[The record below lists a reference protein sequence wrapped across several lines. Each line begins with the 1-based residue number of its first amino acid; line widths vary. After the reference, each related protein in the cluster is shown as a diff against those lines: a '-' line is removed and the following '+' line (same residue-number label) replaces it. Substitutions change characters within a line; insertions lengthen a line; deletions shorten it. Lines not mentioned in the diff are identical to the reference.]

1 MAKAN
6 DLPVFL
12 KAITIQ
18 GFKSF
23 ADRVKLE
30 LGFGLNV
37 IVGPNGSGKSN
48 VADAVRW
55 VLGEQSVKSLR
66 GTKMEDFIFTGTVN
80 RRPVGM
86 AEVSLVFD
94 NSTGIFPLEFQEV
107 TITRRMY
114 RNGEGHFFINRT
126 ACRLKDIQEL
136 FMDTGAGKEGFS
148 IIGQGRVDEILNSRS
163 EERRLIIE
171 EAAGITK
178 FRTRKREALKR
189 LDNSEQNLLR
199 VEDILQ
205 EIETQLG
212 PLEAQALIAE
222 RSLELGTEK
231 KLLEVQLVV
240 RDLAEVQKKLA
251 GAQADANELKIGL
264 VKAMAELANTESEY
278 LQKKLDLNHGEQKLQ
293 KQQIEVN
300 VAEQTLNSLTY
311 DLNIRRE
318 RYRYLNERIMGLRQ
332 EISDENQ
339 RHTGLTDRIK
349 VIEDKQVIL
358 KQTIETARK
367 KLVEDEQNL
376 KLACEAN
383 QTVLI
388 EDLKSELFQL
398 LSEKANCS
406 NELKSISQ
414 SLNNLNYQSKQIKQ
428 ESSHIVQSLEIN
440 RKLLDTQN
448 NELFDLEKRE
458 ELRLQEEACFQIELG
473 KTEALI
479 KENVLK
485 LNGLLR
491 KTDMLGARWQAL
503 RTLEDSLEGYQQGVR
518 EIMLARKQGVS
529 ACSALCGTV
538 AELLEVDEK
547 MELALEITLGGAL
560 QNIIAKT
567 VNDSRQAIA
576 FLKNNHFGRATFLPL
591 DVIQANVLKLNKEV
605 TADPGFVGI
614 ALDLVKYHNDFRPA
628 MEFLLGKIIIV
639 KDMSTATRIAGI
651 THYKVRIV
659 SLEGDQVHPG
669 GSLTGGSVKRTR
681 GNLLSRSREISEM
694 REELNQLEQE
704 LKAQK
709 VICAN
714 LEADKQDIKDRLEKL
729 GKEKKELSE
738 KVLLIKINNQGLE
751 KQNKRWEEEVNLA
764 NFRDKEI
771 ASESVELG
779 QKSKIIS
786 ARLEYIEQKA
796 GEVQA
801 DLKKYEQ
808 EVKESSE
815 EIKVQSE
822 RLTGTKIQIAKW
834 EQEFEQSAALLVQEK
849 VNCWEKEKLLK
860 QKRIEQDTY
869 NLDYIQLEG
878 EIEALIRSL
887 EDNKIVQEKNSLA
900 LALLRQERESLLI
913 HLNDCEQI
921 LQTRRLAIQSL
932 EQKIHTAELRIARLE
947 TEWETGMTRLTEEF
961 SLSWEEAGSYLT
973 DLDHQYLWQKIQ
985 EIKKQLH
992 ELGPVNQ
999 ASLEEYPKMLQRR
1012 NFLSTQ
1018 HQDLI
1023 EANRSLRQLIAELD
1037 KTMSLRFQEGY
1048 KAVNEAF
1055 KDIFS
1060 ELFEGGK
1067 AELRLVEPEDLLNSG
1082 VEIIAQPPW
1091 KKPQTLSLLSGGERA
1106 LTAIALLF
1114 ALLRVKPSP
1123 FCILDEIE
1131 ASLDDTNIQRFARY
1145 LRRLCNLTQFVV
1157 ISHRKGTMESAD
1169 ILYGITMEESG
1180 VSKLLSVQ
1188 MDEFADDVVSA

>member
-66 GTKMEDFIFTGTVN
+66 GTKMEDFIFTGTMN

-94 NSTGIFPLEFQEV
+94 NSTRIFPLEFQEV

-114 RNGEGHFFINRT
+114 RNGEGQFFINRA

-148 IIGQGRVDEILNSRS
+148 IIGQGRVEEILNSRS
-163 EERRLIIE
+163 EERRFIIE
-171 EAAGITK
+171 EAAGISK
-178 FRTRKREALKR
+178 FRTRKKEALKR

-222 RSLELGTEK
+222 RSLELGAER
-231 KLLEVQLVV
+231 KLLEVQLIV

-251 GAQADANELKIGL
+251 GAQADSNELKTGL

-278 LQKKLDLNHGEQKLQ
+278 LRNKLDLNHCEQKLQ
-293 KQQIEVN
+293 KQQNEVN
-300 VAEQTLNSLTY
+300 IFEQTLNSLTH
-311 DLNIRRE
+311 DLNIRQE
-318 RYRYLNERIMGLRQ
+318 RHRYLKERIMGLGQ
-332 EISDENQ
+332 EIDDENQ
-339 RHTGLTDRIK
+339 RLTGLTERIK
-349 VIEDKQVIL
+349 ALEDKQVIL
-358 KQTIETARK
+358 KRTIEAASNR
-367 KLVEDEQNL
+367 LVEDEQKL
-376 KLACEAN
+376 KLAGEAN
-383 QTVLI
+383 QTELV
-388 EDLKSELFQL
+388 EDLKAELFEL

-406 NELKSISQ
+406 NEIKSISQ
-414 SLNNLNYQSKQIKQ
+414 MLNDLNYQAKQIKR

-440 RKLLDTQN
+440 RKLFDTKN

-458 ELRLQEEACFQIELG
+458 EIRQKEEADFQIELG
-473 KTEALI
+473 KKKELI
-479 KENVLK
+479 KESNLK
-485 LNGLLR
+485 LNSFLR
-491 KTDMLGARWQAL
+491 KSDMLGARWQAL
-503 RTLEDSLEGYQQGVR
+503 RALEDSLEGYQQGVR

-529 ACSALCGTV
+529 VCAELCGTV

-547 MELALEITLGGAL
+547 LELALEISLGGAL

-567 VNDSRQAIA
+567 ANDARQAIA
-576 FLKNNHFGRATFLPL
+576 FLKNNHLGRATFLPL
-591 DVIQANVLKLNKEV
+591 DVIQANVLKLNQEV
-605 TADPGFVGI
+605 TADQGFLGI
-614 ALDLVKYHNDFRPA
+614 ALDLVKYHKDFRPA
-628 MEFLLGKIIIV
+628 MDFLLGKIIIV
-639 KDMSTATRIAGI
+639 KDMPAATRIAGI
-651 THYKVRIV
+651 TRYKVRIV
-659 SLEGDQVHPG
+659 TLEGDQVHPG
-669 GSLTGGSVKRTR
+669 GSLTGGSVKRKR
-681 GNLLSRSREISEM
+681 GNLLGRSREITGL
-694 REELNQLEQE
+694 RVELDQLELE
-704 LKAQK
+704 LKTQK
-709 VICAN
+709 CICAD
-714 LEADKQDIKDRLEKL
+714 LEADKQDITDRLEKL

-738 KVLLIKINNQGLE
+738 KIILIKINNQGLE
-751 KQNKRWEEEVNLA
+751 KQSKRWEEEVNLA
-764 NFRDKEI
+764 DLRDKEI
-771 ASESVELG
+771 ASVREELAE
-779 QKSKIIS
+779 KTKLIS
-786 ARLEYIEQKA
+786 ARMEFIEQKA
-796 GEVQA
+796 GELRT

-808 EVKESSE
+808 EVKECSE
-815 EIKVQSE
+815 EIKAQSE
-822 RLTGTKIQIAKW
+822 KLTGTKILVAKW

-849 VNCWEKEKLLK
+849 VNCREKEKLLN
-860 QKRIEQDTY
+860 QKKHEQDTY
-869 NLDYIQLEG
+869 YLDDIHLEE
-878 EIEALIRSL
+878 EIAALIRSL
-887 EDNKIVQEKNSLA
+887 EENKIVQEKNSLA

-913 HLNDCEQI
+913 HLKDCEQI

-947 TEWETGMTRLTEEF
+947 TEWETGRTRLTEEF
-961 SLSWEEAGSYLT
+961 SLSWEEAVSYLT
-973 DLDHQYLWQKIQ
+973 DLDHQYLWQKNQ
-985 EIKKQLH
+985 EIKKKLE

-1012 NFLSTQ
+1012 DFLASQ

-1023 EANRSLRQLIAELD
+1023 EANRSLRQLIVELE
-1037 KTMSLRFQEGY
+1037 KTMSLRFQEGF
-1048 KAVNEAF
+1048 KAVNEAL
-1055 KDIFS
+1055 KDVFR

-1082 VEIIAQPPW
+1082 VEIVAQPPW

-1145 LRRLCNLTQFVV
+1145 LKRLRNLTQFVV

-1180 VSKLLSVQ
+1180 VSKLISVQ
-1188 MDEFADDVVSA
+1188 LDEFADDIASA